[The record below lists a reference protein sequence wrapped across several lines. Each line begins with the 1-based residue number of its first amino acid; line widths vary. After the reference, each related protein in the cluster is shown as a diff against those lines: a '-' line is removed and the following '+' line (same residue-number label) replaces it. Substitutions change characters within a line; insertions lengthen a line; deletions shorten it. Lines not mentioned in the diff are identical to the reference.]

1 MKSPPLLLTSDKI
14 HAMRRFSHTLPVWL
28 ALLTLYLFSAGLAQ
42 VRITDASNLLQQA
55 KQASEEALTTYTSHD
70 IDKPLWREAMRLGRE
85 AQNVDPNN
93 PEIALFLAQTYSYTQ
108 WHIRAWEQWQKY
120 LSLGNTL
127 ANAIEQVG
135 EEAKTQ
141 FLESGTELGF
151 AAYEAQNLQVALEY
165 YLAVNK
171 VVPDD
176 VETLTWLGRI
186 YLELG
191 QPNEARPYWQ
201 RASTLDPNNE
211 SIGYFSTIIE
221 EQVKVGPEASSMFQT
236 GIRAYEAGKVAEALQ
251 AFEWAVSANDTFT
264 QAYVWA
270 GRTSLELGESNLA
283 VTYWSRVLE
292 LDPSDTRAKYFLEV
306 AQTQVKY
313 GVDAAN
319 AFYEGQTFYSQQ
331 NLVEAA
337 KSFERATK
345 ENPQYTQAF
354 VWTARSYQ
362 ELNQFDKA
370 IPFWE
375 RVLELDP
382 NDTRASYFL
391 LLAKKQISGDT
402 PSGEAFMQGITYY
415 QQNDFLNAERA
426 FKDAVRADNNFAD
439 AWGWLGRVYF
449 TVANYPE
456 AATAYARAAQLAPDN
471 SDYRF
476 FADEAK
482 RLAGQ

>member
-1 MKSPPLLLTSDKI
+1 
-14 HAMRRFSHTLPVWL
+14 MRRFSRFLLAWL
-28 ALLTLYLFSAGLAQ
+28 FGVTAALVINPGSSAGLAQ
-42 VRITDASNLLQQA
+42 VTITDASSLLQQA
-55 KQASEEALTTYTSHD
+55 QQAADEAKRTYVTFD
-70 IDKPLWREAMRLGRE
+70 IDKPLWREAMRLGIQ
-85 AQNVDPNN
+85 AQNLEPEN
-93 PEIALFLAQTYSYTQ
+93 PEIALFLAQTYSYTK
-108 WHIRAWEQWQKY
+108 WYIRAWEQWQKY
-120 LSLGNTL
+120 FSLGKTL
-127 ANAIEQVG
+127 ADAVAQVG
-135 EEAKTQ
+135 EEARTQ
-141 FLESGTELGF
+141 FLETGTELGF
-151 AAYEAQNLQVALEY
+151 AAYEAQNLEGAINY
-165 YLAVNK
+165 YKAVNE

-201 RASTLDPNNE
+201 RANELDPGNE
-211 SIGYFSTIIE
+211 NIDYFSSLIE
-221 EQVKVGPEASSMFQT
+221 EQVKVGPEASTMFQT
-236 GIRAYEAGKVAEALQ
+236 GIRAYEEGKLEEALQ
-251 AFEWAVSANDTFT
+251 AFEWAVTANDTFT

-270 GRTSLELGESNLA
+270 GRTSLELGESDLA

-306 AQTQVKY
+306 AQTQVEY
-313 GVDAAN
+313 GVEAAN

-331 NLVEAA
+331 NLAEAA
-337 KSFERATK
+337 KSFERAA
-345 ENPQYTQAF
+345 EANPEYKDAF
-354 VWTARSYQ
+354 VWAARSYQ
-362 ELNQFDKA
+362 ELNQFDRA

-391 LLAKKQISGDT
+391 LLARKQISADT

-415 QQNDFLNAERA
+415 QSNDFVNAEKS
-426 FKDAVRADNNFAD
+426 FKAAVQADSNFAD

-476 FADEAK
+476 FADEAR

>member
-1 MKSPPLLLTSDKI
+1 
-14 HAMRRFSHTLPVWL
+14 MRRFSRFLLAWL
-28 ALLTLYLFSAGLAQ
+28 FGVTAALVINPGSSAGLAQ
-42 VRITDASNLLQQA
+42 VTITDASSLLQQA
-55 KQASEEALTTYTSHD
+55 QQAADEAKRTYVTFD
-70 IDKPLWREAMRLGRE
+70 IDKPLWREAMRLGIQ
-85 AQNVDPNN
+85 AQNLEPEN
-93 PEIALFLAQTYSYTQ
+93 PEIALFLAQTYSYTK
-108 WHIRAWEQWQKY
+108 WYIRAWEQWQKY
-120 LSLGNTL
+120 FSLGKTL
-127 ANAIEQVG
+127 TDAVAQVG
-135 EEAKTQ
+135 EEARTQ
-141 FLESGTELGF
+141 FLETGTELGF
-151 AAYEAQNLQVALEY
+151 AAYEAQNLEGAINY
-165 YLAVNK
+165 YKAVNE

-201 RASTLDPNNE
+201 RANELDPGNE
-211 SIGYFSTIIE
+211 NIGYFSSLIE
-221 EQVKVGPEASSMFQT
+221 EQVKVGPEASTMFQT
-236 GIRAYEAGKVAEALQ
+236 GIRAYEEGKLEEALQ
-251 AFEWAVSANDTFT
+251 AFEWAVTANDTFT

-270 GRTSLELGESNLA
+270 GRTSLELGESDLA

-306 AQTQVKY
+306 AQTQVEY
-313 GVDAAN
+313 GVEAAN

-331 NLVEAA
+331 NLAEAA
-337 KSFERATK
+337 KSFERAA
-345 ENPQYTQAF
+345 EANPEYKDAF
-354 VWTARSYQ
+354 VWAARSYQ
-362 ELNQFDKA
+362 ELNQFDRA

-391 LLAKKQISGDT
+391 LLARKQISADT

-415 QQNDFLNAERA
+415 QSNDFVNAEKS
-426 FKDAVRADNNFAD
+426 FKAAVQADSNFAD

-476 FADEAK
+476 FADEAR

>member
-1 MKSPPLLLTSDKI
+1 MGRIFHILLLFLSCLS
-14 HAMRRFSHTLPVWL
+14 F
-28 ALLTLYLFSAGLAQ
+28 AQ
-42 VRITDASNLLQQA
+42 VSITDANSLL
-55 KQASEEALTTYTSHD
+55 EEARRASDEAKTTYSSFD
-70 IDKPLWREAMRLGRE
+70 IDKPLWREAMRLGSQ
-85 AQNVDPNN
+85 AQNLDPEN
-93 PEIALFLAQTYSYTQ
+93 PEIALFLAQTYSYTK
-108 WHIRAWEQWQKY
+108 WYIRAWTQWQKY
-120 LSLGNTL
+120 LSLGKTL
-127 ANAIEQVG
+127 DDAVAQVG
-135 EEAKTQ
+135 EEARTQ
-141 FLESGTELGF
+141 FLETGTELGF
-151 AAYEAQNLQVALEY
+151 AAYEAKNLEVALEY
-165 YLAVNK
+165 YEAVNE
-171 VVPDD
+171 VVADD

-201 RASTLDPNNE
+201 RASELDPNNE
-211 SIGYFSTIIE
+211 NIGYFSKIIE
-221 EQVKVGPEASSMFQT
+221 EQVTVGPEASSMFQT
-236 GIRAYEAGKVAEALQ
+236 GIRAYEAGKLEEALQ

-270 GRTSLELGESNLA
+270 GRTSLELGESELA
-283 VTYWSRVLE
+283 VTYWSKVLE
-292 LDPSDTRAKYFLEV
+292 LDPTDTRAKYFLEV
-306 AQTQVKY
+306 AQTQVEY
-313 GVDAAN
+313 GAEAAN
-319 AFYEGQTFYSQQ
+319 AFYEGQTYYSQQ

-337 KSFERATK
+337 RSFERATR
-345 ENPQYTQAF
+345 ENSQYTQAF
-354 VWTARSYQ
+354 VWAARSYQ

-375 RVLELDP
+375 RVLVLDP

-391 LLAKKQISGDT
+391 LLARKQISGDT
-402 PSGEAFMQGITYY
+402 PSGEAFMEGITYY
-415 QQNDFLNAERA
+415 QQNDFINAEKS
-426 FKDAVRADNNFAD
+426 FKEAVQADNNFAD

>member
-1 MKSPPLLLTSDKI
+1 MRFIVVLLTVLS
-14 HAMRRFSHTLPVWL
+14 FS
-28 ALLTLYLFSAGLAQ
+28 SLAQ
-42 VRITDASNLLQQA
+42 VSITDANSLLEQA
-55 KQASEEALTTYTSHD
+55 RQASEEAQRTYSSFN
-70 IDKPLWREAMRLGRE
+70 IDQPLWREAMRLGMQ
-85 AQNVDPNN
+85 AQNLDPDN
-93 PEIALFLAQTYSYTQ
+93 PDVALFLAQTYSSTKWY
-108 WHIRAWEQWQKY
+108 IRAWEQWQKY
-120 LSLGNTL
+120 LSFGKTL
-127 ANAIEQVG
+127 DDAVAQVG
-135 EEAKTQ
+135 EEARAQ
-141 FLESGTELGF
+141 FLETGTELGF
-151 AAYEAQNLQVALEY
+151 AAYEAQNLEGAIAY
-165 YLAVNK
+165 YEAVNE

-201 RASTLDPNNE
+201 RASELDPTNE
-211 SIGYFSTIIE
+211 NIGYFSSIIE
-221 EQVKVGPEASSMFQT
+221 EQVTVGPEASSMFQT
-236 GIRAYEAGKVAEALQ
+236 GIRAYEAGKLEEALQ

-270 GRTSLELGESNLA
+270 GRTSLELGESELA
-283 VTYWSRVLE
+283 VTYWSEVLE

-306 AQTQVKY
+306 AQTQVEY
-313 GVDAAN
+313 GVEAAN
-319 AFYEGQTFYSQQ
+319 AFYEGQTYYSQQ

-337 KSFERATK
+337 RSFERATQ

-354 VWTARSYQ
+354 VWAARSYQ

-382 NDTRASYFL
+382 NDTRARYFL
-391 LLAKKQISGDT
+391 LLARKQISGDT

-415 QQNDFLNAERA
+415 QQNDFINAERA
-426 FKDAVRADNNFAD
+426 FREAVQADNNFAD

>member
-1 MKSPPLLLTSDKI
+1 
-14 HAMRRFSHTLPVWL
+14 MRRISHSLLWP
-28 ALLTLYLFSAGLAQ
+28 ALLSLVVLGLVMLSFGSAGLAQ
-42 VRITDASNLLQQA
+42 VRITDANSLLEQA
-55 KQASEEALTTYTSHD
+55 RAASDEAQRTYSSYD
-70 IDKPLWREAMRLGRE
+70 IDKPLWRDAMRLGGE
-85 AQNVDPNN
+85 AQKLEPSN
-93 PEIALFLAQTYSYTQ
+93 PDIALFLAQTYSYTK
-108 WHIRAWEQWQKY
+108 WYIRAWEQWQKY
-120 LSLGNTL
+120 LSLGKTIDD
-127 ANAIEQVG
+127 AVAQAGDI
-135 EEAKTQ
+135 AKTQ
-141 FLESGTELGF
+141 FLETGTELGF
-151 AAYEAQNLQVALEY
+151 AAYEAQNLETALDY
-165 YLAVNK
+165 YKAVNEAAK
-171 VVPDD
+171 DD

-186 YLELG
+186 HLELG

-201 RASTLDPNNE
+201 RASELDPNNE

-221 EQVKVGPEASSMFQT
+221 EQVTVGPEASSMFQT
-236 GIRAYEAGKVAEALQ
+236 GIRAYEAGKLDEALQ
-251 AFEWAVSANDTFT
+251 AFEWSVSANDTFT

-306 AQTQVKY
+306 AQTQVTY
-313 GVDAAN
+313 GANAAN
-319 AFYEGQTFYSQQ
+319 AFYEGQTYYSQQ

-337 KSFERATK
+337 RSFERATE
-345 ENPQYTQAF
+345 ENMQYTDAF
-354 VWTARSYQ
+354 VWAARSYQ
-362 ELNQFDKA
+362 EMNQFDKA

-375 RVLELDP
+375 RVLILNP

-391 LLAKKQISGDT
+391 LLARKQISGDT
-402 PSGEAFMQGITYY
+402 PSGSAFMEGITYY
-415 QQNDFLNAERA
+415 QKNDFVNAERA
-426 FKDAVRADNNFAD
+426 FKNAVQADTDFAD

-456 AATAYARAAQLAPDN
+456 AATAYARAAQLAPSN

>member
-1 MKSPPLLLTSDKI
+1 
-14 HAMRRFSHTLPVWL
+14 MRRFSHPYFWL
-28 ALLTLYLFSAGLAQ
+28 VLLSLVLSGVSLAQ
-42 VRITDASNLLQQA
+42 VRITDANSLLQQA
-55 KQASEEALTTYTSHD
+55 RAASEEAQMTYSSYD
-70 IDKPLWREAMRLGRE
+70 IDKPLWREAMRLGGE
-85 AQNVDPNN
+85 AQKIEPEN
-93 PEIALFLAQTYSYTQ
+93 PDIALFLAQTYTYTK
-108 WHIRAWEQWQKY
+108 WYIRAWEQWQKY
-120 LSLGNTL
+120 LTFNKTIDDAVAQTGDL
-127 ANAIEQVG
+127 AR
-135 EEAKTQ
+135 TQ
-141 FLESGTELGF
+141 FLETGTELGF
-151 AAYEAQNLQVALEY
+151 AAYEAQNFEVALDY
-165 YLAVNK
+165 YEAVNE
-171 VVPDD
+171 VVTDD

-191 QPNEARPYWQ
+191 QPDKARPFWQ
-201 RASTLDPNNE
+201 RASELDPNNL
-211 SIGYFSTIIE
+211 SIGYYSTIIE
-221 EQVKVGPEASSMFQT
+221 EQVTVGPEASSMFQT
-236 GIRAYEAGKVAEALQ
+236 GIRAYEAGKLAEALQ

-270 GRTSLELGESNLA
+270 GRTALELEESSLA

-306 AQTQVKY
+306 AQTQVEY
-313 GVDAAN
+313 GVEAAN

-331 NLVEAA
+331 NIAEAA

-345 ENPQYTQAF
+345 ENSRYAQAF

-362 ELNQFDKA
+362 ELNQFDRA
-370 IPFWE
+370 IPYWE

-391 LLAKKQISGDT
+391 LLARKEISGDT
-402 PSGEAFMQGITYY
+402 DSGQAFMEGVTYY
-415 QQNDFLNAERA
+415 QQNDFVNAERA
-426 FKDAVRADNNFAD
+426 FKNAVAADANFAD

-456 AATAYARAAQLAPDN
+456 AATAYARAAQLAPSN
-471 SDYRF
+471 SDYTF

>member
-1 MKSPPLLLTSDKI
+1 MS
-14 HAMRRFSHTLPVWL
+14 
-28 ALLTLYLFSAGLAQ
+28 LAQ
-42 VRITDASNLLQQA
+42 VRVTDASRLLQQA
-55 KQASEEALTTYTSHD
+55 KEASAKAQATYATFD
-70 IDKPLWREAMRLGRE
+70 IDKPLWRDAMRLGGE
-85 AQNVDPNN
+85 AQRIEPEN
-93 PEIALFLAQTYSYTQ
+93 PEIALFLAQTYSYTK
-108 WHIRAWEQWQKY
+108 WYIRAWEQWQKY
-120 LSLGNTL
+120 LSLGKTL
-127 ANAIEQVG
+127 DDATAQTDNL
-135 EEAKTQ
+135 AKTQ
-141 FLESGTELGF
+141 FLETGTELGF
-151 AAYEAQNLQVALEY
+151 AAYEAQNLEVALEY
-165 YLAVNK
+165 YKAVNA
-171 VVPDD
+171 VVADD

-186 YLELG
+186 HLELG
-191 QPNEARPYWQ
+191 QPSEARPYWQ
-201 RASTLDPNNE
+201 RASELDPDNE

-221 EQVKVGPEASSMFQT
+221 EQVTVGPEASSMFQT
-236 GIRAYEAGKVAEALQ
+236 GIRAYEAGKLEEALQ
-251 AFEWAVSANDTFT
+251 AFEWSVSANDTFT

-306 AQTQVKY
+306 AQTQVTY
-313 GVDAAN
+313 GAEATT
-319 AFYEGQTFYSQQ
+319 AFYEGQTYYSQQ
-331 NLVEAA
+331 NLAEAA

-345 ENPQYTQAF
+345 ENDTYTEAF

-375 RVLELDP
+375 RVLILDP
-382 NDTRASYFL
+382 NDSRASYFL
-391 LLAKKQISGDT
+391 LLARKQISGDT
-402 PSGEAFMQGITYY
+402 PSGEAFMEGITYY
-415 QQNDFLNAERA
+415 QKNDFVNAERS
-426 FKDAVRADNNFAD
+426 FKNAVQADTAFAD

-456 AATAYARAAQLAPDN
+456 AATAYARAAQLAPSN

>member
-1 MKSPPLLLTSDKI
+1 
-14 HAMRRFSHTLPVWL
+14 MRRFSRFLLAWL
-28 ALLTLYLFSAGLAQ
+28 FGVTAALVINPGSSAGLAQ
-42 VRITDASNLLQQA
+42 VTITDADSLLQQA
-55 KQASEEALTTYTSHD
+55 QQAADEAKRTYVTFD
-70 IDKPLWREAMRLGRE
+70 IDKPLWREAMRLGIQ
-85 AQNVDPNN
+85 AQNLEPEN
-93 PEIALFLAQTYSYTQ
+93 PEIALFLAQTYSYTK
-108 WHIRAWEQWQKY
+108 WYIRAWEQWQKY
-120 LSLGNTL
+120 FSLGKTL
-127 ANAIEQVG
+127 TDAVAQVG
-135 EEAKTQ
+135 EEARTQ
-141 FLESGTELGF
+141 FLETGTELGF
-151 AAYEAQNLQVALEY
+151 AAYEAQNLEGAINY
-165 YLAVNK
+165 YKAVNE

-201 RASTLDPNNE
+201 RASELDPGNE
-211 SIGYFSTIIE
+211 DIGYFSSLIE
-221 EQVKVGPEASSMFQT
+221 EQVKVGPEASTMFQT
-236 GIRAYEAGKVAEALQ
+236 GIRAYEEGKLEEALQ
-251 AFEWAVSANDTFT
+251 AFEWAVTANDTFT

-270 GRTSLELGESNLA
+270 GRTSLELGESDLA

-313 GVDAAN
+313 GVEAAN
-319 AFYEGQTFYSQQ
+319 AFYQGQTFYSQQ
-331 NLVEAA
+331 NLAEAA
-337 KSFERATK
+337 KSFERAT
-345 ENPQYTQAF
+345 EANPEYKDAF
-354 VWTARSYQ
+354 VWAARSYQ
-362 ELNQFDKA
+362 ELNQFDRA

-391 LLAKKQISGDT
+391 LLARKQISADT

-415 QQNDFLNAERA
+415 QSNDFVNAEKS
-426 FKDAVRADNNFAD
+426 FKAAVQADSNFAD

-476 FADEAK
+476 FADEAR